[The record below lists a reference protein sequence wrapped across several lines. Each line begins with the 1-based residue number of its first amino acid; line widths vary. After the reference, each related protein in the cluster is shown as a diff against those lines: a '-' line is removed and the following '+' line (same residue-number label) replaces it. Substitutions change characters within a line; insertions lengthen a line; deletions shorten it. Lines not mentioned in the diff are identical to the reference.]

1 MEETKIYELKY
12 IVLPDFIYKLD
23 LTGVEI
29 KLVGFI
35 YSFSGKNFYFS
46 NSQLAA
52 MFNCSTKSITRA
64 MLKIEKLGLI
74 KIKYEIKAGGG
85 KIRFIEKKLLS
96 RTDKNVPSEETNLSL
111 QKGQECPFYIKDNK
125 IKDNKIN
132 NSIREETSSSS
143 LSSFKEEKNKTEN
156 KETAESKDTA
166 KTKKEKNS
174 DPPVVHEVFSYF
186 KERCKE
192 EFNIVPVID
201 YGKDGKMVKTRLK
214 VLEENGVSYKE
225 LIDFYLN
232 SDEKDKLG
240 LSLSICFSNVI
251 VNKFLNEV
259 AFERHIKNIKY
270 TKVKRSL
277 N

>member
-23 LTGVEI
+23 LTGIEL

-46 NSQLAA
+46 NKQLAE
-52 MFNCSTKSITRA
+52 MFNCSEKSITRA
-64 MLKIEKLGLI
+64 MLKIEKLELI
-74 KIKYEIKAGGG
+74 EIKYKIKSGGG
-85 KIRFIEKKLLS
+85 KIRFIEKKLLF
-96 RTDKNVPSEETNLSL
+96 RTDKNVPSEGTKMSL

-132 NSIREETSSSS
+132 NSIREETSSSTSSS
-143 LSSFKEEKNKTEN
+143 LKEEKNKTKN
-156 KETAESKDTA
+156 KETAELDDTA

-174 DPPVVHEVFSYF
+174 ASPIVHDVFSF
-186 KERCKE
+186 FRERCKE
-192 EFNIVPVID
+192 EFNIVPAID
-201 YGKDGKMVKTRLK
+201 YGKDGKIIKTRLK
-214 VLEENGVSYKE
+214 VLEVNGVSYKD
-225 LIDFYLN
+225 LINFYLN
-232 SDEKDKLG
+232 STDKDRLG
-240 LSLSICFSNVI
+240 LSLSVCFSNVI

-270 TKVKRSL
+270 TKGR
-277 N
+277 